1 MAGLSKRK
9 KSKEKTFTLLLERRS
24 DAIRVEE
31 ERVLFWSYIYNYK
44 IRELDVGVFGG
55 YLSILSVTS

>member
-31 ERVLFWSYIYNYK
+31 ERVLFWSYK

-55 YLSILSVTS
+55 YLSI

>member
-9 KSKEKTFTLLLERRS
+9 KSKEKTLLWERRS

-31 ERVLFWSYIYNYK
+31 VEECCFGPTIFYK
-44 IRELDVGVFGG
+44 IMELEWVYLGVIC
-55 YLSILSVTS
+55 LLLSVTT

>member
-9 KSKEKTFTLLLERRS
+9 TSKEKTLLWERRS

-31 ERVLFWSYIYNYK
+31 GGRVLFWSYNGAG
-44 IRELDVGVFGG
+44 VGVFGG